1 MQTYLSKYSN
11 FIPSDP
17 APISLSE
24 YSDYTPFAT
33 TLAYTSPV
41 TSANAEA
48 LKSQFKSDYWKMSV
62 PSTSSTADEWD
73 NSVFSQWGP
82 SLFGSY
88 QLTQYDDSTNK
99 KFAYTTMVNSQ
110 HQMAMPILINSMNQ
124 AIIKSVNSA
133 VEINVINRPLRFT
146 EKFKGLEGATDG
158 IIGGFIFSIALAFIP
173 ASIITFSVKEREDQV
188 KHQQMVCGVSIF
200 SYWTSNFLMD
210 YLKHLVPA
218 GFSILM
224 ALAFGIDTF
233 TKEADSFGALAL
245 LFVLYGWSMINF
257 AYVTGFFFKSYGNAQ
272 VATFFIHFIL
282 VKNYQSLKKQNEVI
296 QPTN

>member
-1 MQTYLSKYSN
+1 M
-11 FIPSDP
+11 
-17 APISLSE
+17 
-24 YSDYTPFAT
+24 
-33 TLAYTSPV
+33 
-41 TSANAEA
+41 
-48 LKSQFKSDYWKMSV
+48 
-62 PSTSSTADEWD
+62 
-73 NSVFSQWGP
+73 
-82 SLFGSY
+82 GSY
-88 QLTQYDDSTNK
+88 LVDKYD
-99 KFAYTTMVNSQ
+99 TTSREYYYMTLVNSQ
-110 HQMAMPILINSMNQ
+110 HQMSSPLMVNQMNQ
-124 AIIKSVNSA
+124 ALVRKISSTESL
-133 VEINVINRPLRFT
+133 EINVINRPMRFST
-146 EKFKGLEGATDG
+146 KAKSIEGTIDA
-158 IIGGFIFSIALAFIP
+158 IIGGFIFSIALSFIP